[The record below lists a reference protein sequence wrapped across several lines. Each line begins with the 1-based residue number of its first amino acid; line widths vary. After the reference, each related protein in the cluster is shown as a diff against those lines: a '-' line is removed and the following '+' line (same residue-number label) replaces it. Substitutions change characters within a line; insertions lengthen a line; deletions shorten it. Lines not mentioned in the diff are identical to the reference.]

1 MTPAAPRLGSIPV
14 AAERQ
19 GRHHYHM
26 GLSGNLSSIKDD
38 LFSAQQ
44 SPEMS
49 SSSGSEPKS
58 LPLRKDEPVAPASPS
73 YALPT
78 NLPSALSHVDD
89 DQLDRLLAAVISKL
103 KQRGKK
109 LPVSNFAQ
117 TVYQRGCAAFGSS
130 ENTPSKLVLDRHRSP
145 NSLGFPS
152 LMLERYW

>member
-49 SSSGSEPKS
+49 SSSGSKPKS

-89 DQLDRLLAAVISKL
+89 DQLDRLLAAV
-103 KQRGKK
+103 
-109 LPVSNFAQ
+109 N
-117 TVYQRGCAAFGSS
+117 
-130 ENTPSKLVLDRHRSP
+130 
-145 NSLGFPS
+145 
-152 LMLERYW
+152 

>member
-1 MTPAAPRLGSIPV
+1 MTPAAPRLGSISV

-109 LPVSNFAQ
+109 LPVSNEPLRKQYTKGVAPPLAQ
-117 TVYQRGCAAFGSS
+117 AKT
-130 ENTPSKLVLDRHRSP
+130 HRLQS
-145 NSLGFPS
+145 
-152 LMLERYW
+152 WC